1 MFQIQHYL
9 DSQSERTLFS
19 VEGDVTTYFRRFE
32 DDECL
37 KNLKVNVIEHGDLTV
52 EFCSSQERDEEKM
65 LCELEVELPPRSSN
79 PSDPDVSE
87 KPVNSVDLKMITLKG
102 R

>member
-1 MFQIQHYL
+1 M
-9 DSQSERTLFS
+9 
-19 VEGDVTTYFRRFE
+19 
-32 DDECL
+32 
-37 KNLKVNVIEHGDLTV
+37 IEHGDLTV

-87 KPVNSVDLKMITLKG
+87 KTC
-102 R
+102 